1 MFRQLADQGGL
12 FSTGGSDFH
21 GETKPDVELGVFA
34 ESSDIE
40 VKVLI
45 EKMKQSTKKKEN
57 V

>member
-1 MFRQLADQGGL
+1 MFKQLADQADL

-40 VKVLI
+40 MNALI
-45 EKMKQSTKKKEN
+45 EKMNQSTKKEN